1 MGRASDQ
8 CWRDS
13 RACCNLSSVSRYA
26 RQIRAGSPTRGR
38 SALQLGPRGPRNS
51 RLRQFL
57 CRPKYELR
65 LMKLKEVFY
74 GLGFRPGLREYPFDI
89 SSFEL
94 PKEGVV
100 EFARWQHPSA
110 RRRDRAGGG
119 FRLTQVMVDTHRAF
133 LDAGDVAIDI
143 GAHTGDSSIPIAL
156 AVGVKGAVF
165 ALEPN
170 LYAYKVLLAN
180 CALNRTKTNIFPLNI
195 AATPEDGS
203 FEFEYS
209 DPGFCNGG
217 FHAGIDTWKHAH
229 FFKLK
234 VTGRHLPNF
243 LSSRFPAEAA
253 RVRYIKIDTE
263 GFDRAVAA
271 SLRSILIEK
280 KPYLKT

>member
-1 MGRASDQ
+1 
-8 CWRDS
+8 
-13 RACCNLSSVSRYA
+13 
-26 RQIRAGSPTRGR
+26 
-38 SALQLGPRGPRNS
+38 
-51 RLRQFL
+51 
-57 CRPKYELR
+57 
-65 LMKLKEVFY
+65 MKLKEVFY
-74 GLGFRPGLREYPFDI
+74 GLGFRPRLREYPFDI
-89 SSFEL
+89 SSFDL
-94 PKEGVV
+94 PKEGEI
-100 EFARWQHPSA
+100 EFARWRHPSA
-110 RRRDRAGGG
+110 TRRERAGGG
-119 FRLTQVMVDTHRAF
+119 FRLTQAMVDTHRAF
-133 LDAGDVAIDI
+133 LDPGDVAIDI

-180 CALNRTKTNIFPLNI
+180 TALNRTKTNIFPLNI

-234 VTGRHLPNF
+234 VIGRHLPSF
-243 LSSRFPAEAA
+243 LSSRFPAEAE

-271 SLRSILIEK
+271 SLRAILIGK
-280 KPYLKT
+280 KPYLKTEMYKHTPESERRGYYRDLRDLGYALYRVVSDEEDYRSTPLSEAEIMKWSHYDVFAAPET

>member
-1 MGRASDQ
+1 
-8 CWRDS
+8 
-13 RACCNLSSVSRYA
+13 
-26 RQIRAGSPTRGR
+26 
-38 SALQLGPRGPRNS
+38 
-51 RLRQFL
+51 
-57 CRPKYELR
+57 
-65 LMKLKEVFY
+65 MKLKEVFY

-119 FRLTQVMVDTHRAF
+119 FRLTQAMVDTHRAF

-280 KPYLKT
+280 KPYLKTEMYKHTPESERRGYYRDLRELGYALYKIESDEQDYRARPLPETDIMKWSHYDVFAVPER